1 MTTVFEKILPKIYET
16 KLRYMILMHGTLVP
30 KLTIGQILTL
40 SVKNGYKF
48 ETEFLGSRLILGVK
62 FKTSL

>member
-1 MTTVFEKILPKIYET
+1 MTTVFKKILPKIYET

-40 SVKNGYKF
+40 SAKNGYKF
-48 ETEFLGSRLILGVK
+48 ETGFLGSRLILGVK
-62 FKTSL
+62 FKTSF